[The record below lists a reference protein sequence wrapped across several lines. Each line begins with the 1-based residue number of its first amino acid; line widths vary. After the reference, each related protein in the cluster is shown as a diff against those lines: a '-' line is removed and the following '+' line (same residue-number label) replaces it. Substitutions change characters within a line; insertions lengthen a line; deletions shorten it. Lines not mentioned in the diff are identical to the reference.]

1 VKKVFYQK
9 GTFNILLIPSML
21 IRTATALY
29 IMTNPNFQAYIFE
42 STEFIRRRKQILR

>member
-1 VKKVFYQK
+1 
-9 GTFNILLIPSML
+9 ML

-42 STEFIRRRKQILR
+42 STEFIRKRRQDLQIKNSGGNIDE